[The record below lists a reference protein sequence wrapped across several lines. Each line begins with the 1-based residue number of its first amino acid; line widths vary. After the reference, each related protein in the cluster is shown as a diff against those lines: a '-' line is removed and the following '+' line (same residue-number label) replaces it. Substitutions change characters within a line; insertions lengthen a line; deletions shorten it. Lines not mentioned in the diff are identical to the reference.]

1 MAYRLIL
8 TDVDGTLIHSDL
20 TIGERTKE
28 ALRRA
33 DRMGIR
39 TVISTGRFLRGVEF
53 LGRELGFDPIFSCVN
68 GALIKDGEKYLSLIP
83 IDRETYEKA
92 ARIAHGR
99 TRCLMAFGEESYG
112 IFADDYFFDFQTRLF
127 KFSGIPM
134 DLRDYDA
141 VTEALGSPI
150 LKLLVKDT
158 DPEPI
163 DKVLQDF
170 IDSGLGSTANLVKS
184 GNGIIEVI
192 RKGVGKGL
200 SVDILSK
207 YFNIDKSE
215 IIAFGDYDND
225 IEMLREAGLG
235 VGMANGS
242 RARLAA
248 ADYITTSNDEDG
260 IADAL
265 EKLVFSKQC

>member
-39 TVISTGRFLRGVEF
+39 TVISTGRFLRGAQF
-53 LGRELGFDPIFSCVN
+53 LGRELGFAPIFSCVN
-68 GALIKDGEKYLSLIP
+68 GALIKDGENYLSLIP
-83 IDRETYEKA
+83 IDRESYERA
-92 ARIAHGR
+92 AEIAHGK
-99 TRCLMAFGEESYG
+99 TRCLMAFGEDNYC
-112 IFADDYFFDFQTRLF
+112 IFADDYFFDYQAKLF
-127 KFSGIPM
+127 KFKGVPM
-134 DLRDYDA
+134 ELRDYDA
-141 VTEALGSPI
+141 VTKALGSPI

-163 DKVLQDF
+163 NRVLQEF
-170 IDSGLGSTANLVKS
+170 IDSGLGSSANLVKS

-192 RKGVGKGL
+192 KKGVGKGL

-207 YFNIDKSE
+207 YFDIPKSE
-215 IIAFGDYDND
+215 IMAFGDYDND
-225 IEMLREAGLG
+225 IEMLKEAGLG

-242 RARLAA
+242 ANLLAA

-265 EKLVFSKQC
+265 EKFVFSKQ